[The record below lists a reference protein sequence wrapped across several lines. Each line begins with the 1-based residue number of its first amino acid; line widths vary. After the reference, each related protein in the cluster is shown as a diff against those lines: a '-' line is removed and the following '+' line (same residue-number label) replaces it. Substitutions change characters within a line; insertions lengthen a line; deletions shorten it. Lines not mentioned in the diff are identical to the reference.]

1 MVQTRT
7 KEYTMQ
13 NHQLK
18 KSCEAVINQMIDLKY
33 SRSVIGSHRQ
43 SFSMLQKF
51 AAQKG
56 AGYFT
61 HQLGDEFLKE
71 TFGYSVGM
79 RVSELKHIG
88 LISVE
93 AMKRLAEYTT
103 CGCVRRKAD
112 PGPMSEWALEDA
124 GLLNA
129 YLDKKRKQGLS
140 ERSILTATHCL
151 QVFYRFL
158 KTAGLTT
165 IMKLTR
171 EVISN
176 YWISMQGD
184 SQAYC
189 RDRIWQLA
197 QYLKFLFLNGFM
209 ETDIS
214 GWLPKVR
221 VTAKKWL
228 PAIWTRENAIK
239 LLNSIDRENPVGKR
253 DYAAYIMVAEL
264 GLRASDINNMKL
276 SDLNWDTNEITV
288 TQCKT
293 GKLNVLP
300 MTPDVGWALIDY
312 IKHGRPQCD
321 EPYVFLTGNVPYS
334 KLRPTTL
341 VLALT
346 RYRKRC
352 GLFIGRP
359 DTVAGMHS
367 FRHALAHRL
376 LDKGVDLEMIS
387 EIMGHTHVSSSSPYL
402 KIDIEGLRSCA
413 LDLEEVKA
421 YATDIV

>member
-1 MVQTRT
+1 
-7 KEYTMQ
+7 MQ

-18 KSCEAVINQMIDLKY
+18 TACEAVIEQMIDLKY
-33 SRSVIGSHRQ
+33 SKSVIGSHRQ
-43 SFSMLQKF
+43 SFAMLQKY

-56 AGYFT
+56 VEYFT

-71 TFGYSVGM
+71 TFGYSTGM
-79 RVSELKHIG
+79 RVSELQHIG

-93 AMKRLAEYTT
+93 AIRRLAEYTT
-103 CGCVRRKAD
+103 CGCVCRHVVSAS
-112 PGPMSEWALEDA
+112 MSEWALEDV
-124 GLLNA
+124 GLFNA
-129 YLDKKRKQGLS
+129 YFDKMRKQGLA
-140 ERSILTATHCL
+140 ERSILSATHHL
-151 QVFYRFL
+151 KVFYRFL
-158 KTAGLTT
+158 KVAGLTT
-165 IMKLTR
+165 ILTLTR
-171 EVISN
+171 EVVSN
-176 YWISMQGD
+176 YWISMQGY

-189 RDRIWQLA
+189 RDRIRQLA
-197 QYLKFLFLNGFM
+197 RYLKFLFLNGYM
-209 ETDIS
+209 QIDTS
-214 GWLPKVR
+214 GWLPKVH
-221 VTAKKWL
+221 VTAKRWL
-228 PAIWTRENAIK
+228 PAIWTRDNAIK
-239 LLNSIDRENPVGKR
+239 LLNSIDRESPIGKR

-312 IKHGRPQCD
+312 IKHGRPRCD

-334 KLRPTTL
+334 KLKPTAL

-346 RYRKRC
+346 RYRRRC

-376 LDKGVDLEMIS
+376 LEKGVDLEMIS

-402 KIDIEGLRSCA
+402 KIDIDGLRSCA